1 MSGEYVIAVVLYYG
15 AGLLFWPAFQVL
27 HRHWSRKAKRL
38 LVVFLANLVVVLL
51 LGSFFVVMWS
61 RQYFNHNQLPLLLL
75 FPALNL
81 ASLLVS
87 SVITMEGNHG
97 G

>member
-1 MSGEYVIAVVLYYG
+1 MSGESAIAVFYYG
-15 AGLLFWPAFQVL
+15 AGLLFWPVFQVL
-27 HRHWSRKAKRL
+27 HRRWSRKAKRL
-38 LVVFLANLVVVLL
+38 LAVFLANLAVVLL
-51 LGSFFVVMWS
+51 LAGFFFVMWS

-87 SVITMEGNHG
+87 AIITMEGNHG